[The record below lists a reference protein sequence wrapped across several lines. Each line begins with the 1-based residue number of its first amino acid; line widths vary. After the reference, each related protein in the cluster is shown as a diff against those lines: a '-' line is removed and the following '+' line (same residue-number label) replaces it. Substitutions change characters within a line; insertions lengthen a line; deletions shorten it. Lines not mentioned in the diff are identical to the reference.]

1 MMSRFFITF
10 IYMWFLSLCC
20 LFCLWVLSAYLVGDA
35 EPELAILLFPFGFR
49 IGLVLHCPKKYWLAV
64 YSAEWTLLAALF
76 RFYLHIEWI
85 YLFAASFVSLSILS
99 FAYDYYK
106 GNQWNRL
113 CVICLVIIVISF
125 TNSFCYLLF
134 YDDFSISFLYSV
146 TGSLMLAPTCYLI
159 WSYFFQNSWCSLTVD
174 TTQIPSNSSNRA
186 FFLYLIIF
194 ISSIVAQI
202 NLPDELQQFTPF
214 FLAIPI
220 VFLAFYYG
228 WQGALLATLFNSFAL
243 IAIQE
248 SVGFSMTNLFLLL
261 SAQTL
266 MGLLLGVVIQR
277 QRDLN
282 TQLSKELNRN
292 QKLVKQ
298 LVKSEEVVRRDIA
311 RELHDEIGQNV
322 TAIRIQASLL
332 QRVGTVFTMQSYAQ
346 TIEKLS
352 FNIYDTTRGL
362 LNRLRPKALDDLGLE
377 EAIHQLVSDLE
388 FGSQQIEASIYYAV
402 EDKDLNDTLSAT
414 LFRICQE
421 LLNNIIKYAKASEV
435 SISVFQKMT
444 GYEHKYY
451 LIITDNGIGFKEEDK
466 LHGYGLRGIE
476 ERVQALGGHFT
487 ITSGDATHQQGALLK
502 IELPFI

>member
-1 MMSRFFITF
+1 MSRFFTTF
-10 IYMWFLSLCC
+10 IYIWFFVLCC
-20 LFCLWVLSAYLVGDA
+20 LFCLWVLSAFLVGDA

-113 CVICLVIIVISF
+113 RVIGLVIIVVSF
-125 TNSFCYLLF
+125 SNSFCYLLF
-134 YDDFSISFLYSV
+134 YDDFSISFLCSV
-146 TGSLMLAPTCYLI
+146 TGSLILVPSCYLI
-159 WSYFFQNSWCSLTVD
+159 WSYFFQSSWRSLTVD
-174 TTQIPSNSSNRA
+174 TTHIPSNSSNRP

-202 NLPDELQQFTPF
+202 NLPHELQQFAPF
-214 FLAIPI
+214 CLAIPI

-228 WQGALLATLFNSFAL
+228 WQGALLATLFNSLAL

-248 SVGFSMTNLFLLL
+248 TLGLSMTNLFLLL

-282 TQLSKELNRN
+282 TQLSQELNRN
-292 QKLVKQ
+292 QKLAKQ

-332 QRVGTVFTMQSYAQ
+332 QRVSCVLTMHHYAQ
-346 TIEKLS
+346 KIEKLS
-352 FNIYDTTRGL
+352 LNIYDTTRGL
-362 LNRLRPKALDDLGLE
+362 LNQLRPKALDDLGLE
-377 EAIHQLVSDLE
+377 EAIRQLVSDLE
-388 FGSQQIEASIYYAV
+388 FGSQQIETSIHYTV
-402 EDKDLNDTLSAT
+402 EDKYLNDTLSAT

-421 LLNNIIKYAKASEV
+421 LLNNIIKYANASKV
-435 SISVFQKMT
+435 SISVFQKMA
-444 GYEHKYY
+444 GCEHKYY

-466 LHGYGLRGIE
+466 RHGHGLRGIQ
-476 ERVQALGGHFT
+476 ERVQALGGNFT
-487 ITSGDATHQQGALLK
+487 ITSRNAFQKEGAILK

>member
-1 MMSRFFITF
+1 MSRFFTTF
-10 IYMWFLSLCC
+10 IYIWFFVLCC
-20 LFCLWVLSAYLVGDA
+20 LFCLWVLSAFLVGDA

>member
-1 MMSRFFITF
+1 MISRFFITF
-10 IYMWFLSLCC
+10 IHMWLFVLCC
-20 LFCLWVLSAYLVGDA
+20 LFCLWVLSVHLVNDT
-35 EPELAILLFPFGFR
+35 EPELAILLFPFALR
-49 IGLVLHCPKKYWLAV
+49 IGLVLHCPKKYWLAI
-64 YSAEWTLLAALF
+64 YGAEWALLVAIF
-76 RFYLHIEWI
+76 RLYLHIEWI
-85 YLFAASFVSLSILS
+85 YLFAASFVSLPILT

-113 CVICLVIIVISF
+113 CVIGLVIIVISF
-125 TNSFCYLLF
+125 TNSLCYLLF
-134 YDDFSISFLYSV
+134 YDDFGISFLCSV
-146 TGSLMLAPTCYLI
+146 TGSLIIVPSCYLI
-159 WSYFFQNSWCSLTVD
+159 WSYFFQNSWRSLTVD
-174 TTQIPSNSSNRA
+174 FIEVPLNSSNRS

-202 NLPDELQQFTPF
+202 SLPDELQQFAPF
-214 FLAIPI
+214 CLAIPI
-220 VFLAFYYG
+220 IFLAFYYG
-228 WQGALLATLFNSFAL
+228 WQGSLLATLFNSFAL
-243 IAIQE
+243 IAIQK
-248 SVGFSMTNLFLLL
+248 STGFSMTTLFLSL

-266 MGLLLGVVIQR
+266 TGILLGAAIQR

-282 TQLSKELNRN
+282 TQLSQELNRN

-332 QRVGTVFTMQSYAQ
+332 QRVGSVLTMQNYAQ

-352 FNIYDTTRGL
+352 LNIYDATRGL

-388 FGSQQIEASIYYAV
+388 FGSQQIGTSIYYAV
-402 EDKDLNDTLSAT
+402 EDKYLNDTLSAT
-414 LFRICQE
+414 IFRICQE

-435 SISVFQKMT
+435 SISVFQKMI

-476 ERVQALGGHFT
+476 ERVQALGGSFT
-487 ITSGDATHQQGALLK
+487 ITSNSANHQGGARLK

>member
-134 YDDFSISFLYSV
+134 YDDFSISFLCSV

-332 QRVGTVFTMQSYAQ
+332 QRVGTVFTMQNYAQ

>member
-332 QRVGTVFTMQSYAQ
+332 QRVGTVFTMQNYAQ

>member
-134 YDDFSISFLYSV
+134 YDDFSISFLCSV

-159 WSYFFQNSWCSLTVD
+159 WSYFFQNSWCSSTVD

-332 QRVGTVFTMQSYAQ
+332 QRVGTVFTMQNYAQ